1 MFEFIDITLDF
12 KDLEILRTAL
22 ENQISY
28 LSNQVFLTEEDKE
41 EINDYKQLLKKIK
54 DSQNDLLRDFF

>member
-41 EINDYKQLLKKIK
+41 AINDYKQLLKKIK
-54 DSQNDLLRDFF
+54 DSQNDLLKDFF